1 MVPIAPPRR
10 RLLPSILFALLLIV
24 ATVAVALGRDATDAT
39 TVGTAA
45 TLSSTTAGPS
55 PAPTGG
61 VLAAESRTGATVPT
75 SGVPAMS
82 PLPRVTT
89 TTTKPSATPKAH
101 TATVKPKTKATTRST
116 PKRMTVADLHGR
128 NHVWMPALGLD
139 RSVAG
144 YSCSNQSYPGN
155 RVYRWGCAG
164 SNNVYLFGHASGVFK
179 GLHDAYVRGNLR
191 KGMVLFYA
199 DGSGNVHRY
208 TVSWWKVTTATKGTW
223 AYAAQSTPSL
233 TLQTCL
239 GSQSQYRLIVRLSRA
254 D

>member
-1 MVPIAPPRR
+1 MVPITPPRR

-24 ATVAVALGRDATDAT
+24 ATVAVAVGRDAMDTT
-39 TVGTAA
+39 TVGTSAA
-45 TLSSTTAGPS
+45 LSSTTAAPS

-61 VLAAESRTGATVPT
+61 VLAAESRTGPTVPT
-75 SGVPAMS
+75 SGVP
-82 PLPRVTT
+82 

-101 TATVKPKTKATTRST
+101 TATAKPRTKATTTST

-128 NHVWMPALGLD
+128 NHVWMPALGVD

-144 YSCSNQSYPGN
+144 YSCSNQSYPGD

-164 SNNVYLFGHASGVFK
+164 ANNVYLFGHASGVFR
-179 GLHDAYVRGNLR
+179 GLHDAYVRGDLR

-239 GSQSQYRLIVRLSRA
+239 GSQSQYRLIVRLSRT